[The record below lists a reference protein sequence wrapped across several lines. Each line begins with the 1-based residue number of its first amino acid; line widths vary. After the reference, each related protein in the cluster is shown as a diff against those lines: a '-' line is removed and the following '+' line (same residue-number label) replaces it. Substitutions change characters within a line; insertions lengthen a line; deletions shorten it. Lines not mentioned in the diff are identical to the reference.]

1 MAKKFVLCVL
11 FVFLLIGSLS
21 AQPLSLPNLQELE
34 EMVCDGPEV
43 LSSLAALT
51 RDEHLSELAKT
62 RIGGRLFLGLSY
74 GYSDEPINETSEER
88 LSYRKATVRGG
99 VRFPILG
106 TWTKEKISVLQG
118 ELRALEGRILLDRT
132 RELNLTALRK
142 AYVVIWGERR
152 KRRILEDFLSSREE
166 TEAVLSKRV
175 SEGLLLDSD
184 RFEFMSA
191 YEMAFRDLAASSRAE
206 GQALNTVRLATG
218 RTWTIPQGLQ
228 EPSLPGWSGEERGLL
243 VDHISDVKHN
253 DSVLDLYRRI
263 AEMTDRIDREGS
275 IEIGVTAG
283 RDFPGTTGTGAY
295 VSVTVEEPFRSLSA
309 EKDHAKLA
317 AMADLDRRRADGLVE
332 RIRLEGEL
340 DDSMA
345 LLEYGLRSLVA
356 NTSRVKAASEA
367 VRVNSLRHGK
377 VPGDTYEKLQIARYD
392 LLRTSLDVV
401 DSQVL
406 ILQAASEVCRFLPG
420 SLTDR
425 GYPLALL
432 QSPAVSTVV
441 SLPTSKATVPQRT
454 PAPQGGSVYVWEATP
469 FLDSNTRG
477 GELERLKQEGFF
489 RVLISFNAQEVRSIR
504 DGTLRASLD
513 ALLNRASELGITFD
527 LLLGD
532 PAWIL
537 PEHRLE
543 LVKLVQVLSPFP
555 FRGLH
560 LDLEPDSLPNSS
572 GRRAYL
578 AGELIRTLEAVKART
593 TLPISISAHPRYF
606 EGELGTVLGKGLE
619 GLDLEEVALMIY
631 STDRDNVVRRMG
643 TILSVYPGINFSLAQ
658 SIEPILSPKE
668 SYYSAGRSALWNRIR
683 YYDLT
688 FDAAN
693 YRGSVVQAWKDYKEA
708 KK

>member
-1 MAKKFVLCVL
+1 MAKKFVFCVL
-11 FVFLLIGSLS
+11 FVFSLVVSVS
-21 AQPLSLPNLQELE
+21 AEPLYLPNLQELE

-62 RIGGRLFLGLSY
+62 RIGGKLFLGFSY

-166 TEAVLSKRV
+166 AEAVLSRRV
-175 SEGLLLDSD
+175 SEGLLLESD

-191 YEMAFRDLAASSRAE
+191 YDMAFRDLAASSRAE
-206 GQALNTVRLATG
+206 VQALSTVRLATG
-218 RTWTIPQGLQ
+218 RSWSIPQGLQ

-263 AEMTDRIDREGS
+263 ADITDRIDREGS
-275 IEIGVTAG
+275 IEIGLTAG

-295 VSVTVEEPFRSLSA
+295 VSVTVEEPFRSIGS

-367 VRVNSLRHGK
+367 VRINGLRHGK

-392 LLRTSLDVV
+392 LLRTSLDEV

-406 ILQAASEVCRFLPG
+406 ILQAASEVCRFLPE

-432 QSPAVSTVV
+432 KTPVSSAIALPA
-441 SLPTSKATVPQRT
+441 SKAIVPQR
-454 PAPQGGSVYVWEATP
+454 ALVPQGVSVYLWEAAP
-469 FLDSNTRG
+469 LLDSNTRE
-477 GELERLKQEGFF
+477 GELGRMKQEGFS
-489 RVLISFNAQEVRSIR
+489 RMLLSFNAQEVRSIR

-513 ALLNRASELGITFD
+513 ALLNRASALGITVD

-578 AGELIRTLEAVKART
+578 AGELIRTLEAIKART

-606 EGELGTVLGKGLE
+606 EGELGAVLGKGLE
-619 GLDLEEVALMIY
+619 ELGLEEVALMIY

-643 TILSVYPGINFSLAQ
+643 TILAAYPGINFSLAQ

-668 SYYSAGRSALWNRIR
+668 SYYSDGRSALWNRIR

-688 FDAAN
+688 FDVVN

>member
-1 MAKKFVLCVL
+1 MAKKFVFCVL
-11 FVFLLIGSLS
+11 FVFCLVASLS
-21 AQPLSLPNLQELE
+21 AQPLYLPNLQELE

-62 RIGGRLFLGLSY
+62 RIGGKLFLGLSY

-142 AYVVIWGERR
+142 AYVVLWGERK
-152 KRRILEDFLSSREE
+152 KRRILENFLSSREE
-166 TEAVLSKRV
+166 TEAVLSRRV
-175 SEGLLLDSD
+175 KEGLLLESD
-184 RFEFMSA
+184 RLEFMSA
-191 YEMAFRDLAASSRAE
+191 YDMAFRDLAASSRAE
-206 GQALNTVRLATG
+206 GQALSTVSLATG
-218 RTWTIPQGLQ
+218 RSWSIPQGIQ
-228 EPSLPGWSGEERGLL
+228 EPSLPGWSGEERSLL

-263 AEMTDRIDREGS
+263 ADMTERINREGS

-295 VSVTVEEPFRSLSA
+295 VSVNIEEPFRSIGS

-340 DDSMA
+340 GDSMA

-367 VRVNSLRHGK
+367 VRINDLRHGK
-377 VPGDTYEKLQIARYD
+377 IPGDTYEKLQIARYA
-392 LLRTSLDVV
+392 LLRTSLDEV

-406 ILQAASEVCRFLPG
+406 ILQAASEVCRFLPE

-425 GYPLALL
+425 GYPLAIL
-432 QSPAVSTVV
+432 QLPAVSTAVA
-441 SLPTSKATVPQRT
+441 LPASKAIVPQRT
-454 PAPQGGSVYVWEATP
+454 LAPQGVSVYVWEAAP

-477 GELERLKQEGFF
+477 GELERLKQEGFP
-489 RVLISFNAQEVRSIR
+489 RVLMSFNGQEVRSIR
-504 DGTLRASLD
+504 EGSLRASLD
-513 ALLNRASELGITFD
+513 GLLNRASELGITVD

-532 PAWIL
+532 PTWIL

-543 LVKLVQVLSPFP
+543 LVRLIQVLSPFP

-560 LDLEPDSLPNSS
+560 LDLEPDSLPDSS

-606 EGELGTVLGKGLE
+606 EGELGAVVGKGLE

-643 TILSVYPGINFSLAQ
+643 GILAAYPGINFSLAQ

-668 SYYSAGRSALWNRIR
+668 SHYSTGRGALWGSIR
-683 YYDLT
+683 YYDGF
-688 FDAAN
+688 FDVPN
-693 YRGSVVQAWKDYKEA
+693 FKGLLVQDWKDYKGA

>member
-1 MAKKFVLCVL
+1 MAKKFVFCVL
-11 FVFLLIGSLS
+11 FVFFLVGSLS
-21 AQPLSLPNLQELE
+21 AQPLYLPNLQELE

-62 RIGGRLFLGLSY
+62 RIGGKLFLGLSY

-152 KRRILEDFLSSREE
+152 KRRILEDFLSSKDE
-166 TEAVLSKRV
+166 TEAVLSRRV
-175 SEGLLLDSD
+175 SEGLLLESD

-191 YEMAFRDLAASSRAE
+191 YDMAFRDLAASSRAE

-218 RTWTIPQGLQ
+218 RSWSIPQGLQ

-263 AEMTDRIDREGS
+263 AEMTDRIDREGTL
-275 IEIGVTAG
+275 EIGVSAG

-295 VSVTVEEPFRSLSA
+295 VSVTVEEPFRSIGS

-406 ILQAASEVCRFLPG
+406 ILQAASEVCRFLPE

-432 QSPAVSTVV
+432 KTPVPSAVALPA
-441 SLPTSKATVPQRT
+441 SKAIVPQRAL
-454 PAPQGGSVYVWEATP
+454 APQGVSVYLWEAAP

-477 GELERLKQEGFF
+477 GELERMKQEGFS
-489 RVLISFNAQEVRSIR
+489 RVLLSFNGQEVRSIR
-504 DGTLRASLD
+504 DGSLRASLD
-513 ALLNRASELGITFD
+513 ALLNRASALGITVD

-578 AGELIRTLEAVKART
+578 AGELIRTLEAVRART

-619 GLDLEEVALMIY
+619 ELGIEEVALMIY

-643 TILSVYPGINFSLAQ
+643 TILAAYPGINFSLAQ